1 MKRRWRWI
9 LLLCLILLIP
19 VSASANSPAPGPN
32 YDFSLE
38 LVNAPGNPYIVGIL
52 TREPGAK
59 QIELVKH
66 IEPDQ
71 TEMLAAL
78 FSLEAE
84 GWYPVSEVPESGLVQ
99 DGGNRTIDW
108 MTITQSMKEYRVI
121 LVTESETVH
130 VSHEIMRRDYANE
143 ATYELKTNELTQH
156 IDYWEYAKRVIIAVS
171 VTLVV
176 ELWLLK
182 KFQFSNP
189 KNRRMVIVT
198 NLFTQTLLN
207 CILFVTHYYE
217 FTEADLTWLLILEAV
232 IPAIEGFVYA
242 KLFKE
247 RTVKQR
253 ILYAIVANLTSFA
266 VGMLLYNFGIIFFIL
281 YWLFF
286 LIPTFVDS
294 LFTNI
299 GK

>member
-9 LLLCLILLIP
+9 LLLCLILMIP

-38 LVNAPGNPYIVGIL
+38 LVNAPSRPYIVGIL

-66 IEPDQ
+66 IKPDQ
-71 TEMLAAL
+71 REMLAAL

-84 GWYPVSEVPESGLVQ
+84 GWYPISEVPESGLIQ
-99 DGGNRTIDW
+99 DEGRRTIDW
-108 MTITQSMKEYRVI
+108 LTITQSMKEYRVI
-121 LVTESETVH
+121 LVTESGTVH
-130 VSHEIMRRDYANE
+130 VSDPIIHRDYASE
-143 ATYELKTNELTQH
+143 ATYDVKTNELTQH
-156 IDYWEYAKRVIIAVS
+156 IDYWEYAKRIMIAVG

-182 KFQFSNP
+182 KLEFSNP
-189 KNRRMVIVT
+189 KNRRTVIVT

-217 FTEADLTWLLILEAV
+217 FTEADLTWLLILEAI
-232 IPAIEGFVYA
+232 IPVIEGFIYV
-242 KLFKE
+242 KLFEE
-247 RTVKQR
+247 RTAKQR

-266 VGMLLYNFGIIFFIL
+266 VGMALYNIGAILFIT
-281 YWLFF
+281 YWMF
-286 LIPTFVDS
+286 LMIPLWVQS

-299 GK
+299 GG